1 MTTNAYIAHE
11 DGTRCPGAEECQVC
25 PNSTCGCHNEDCG
38 QYFKM
43 VFCARHAMPK
53 SNGFLESVKLADV
66 SLEVLESFAARIGG
80 GLSLVDY
87 KTCAEC
93 EFSPADVRAEIE
105 RRKSLPRKH
114 ETDQELWARLSRI
127 PIELAS
133 AREKH
138 FLKYCRLP
146 THLRPRFTGVK

>member
-1 MTTNAYIAHE
+1 MQPYVVHE
-11 DGTRCPGAEECQVC
+11 NGTPCPGAECQEC
-25 PNSTCGCHNEDCG
+25 PNDTCGCHTVDCG
-38 QYFKM
+38 QYSKK
-43 VFCARHAMPK
+43 VPCARHAMPK

-66 SLEVLESFAARIGG
+66 SLEVLEAFAARIGG

-93 EFSPADVRAEIE
+93 EFSPADVRAEIQF
-105 RRKSLPRKH
+105 RKAQPRKP
-114 ETDQELWARLSRI
+114 ETDQEQFARLSRI
-127 PIELAS
+127 PLELVS

-146 THLRPRFTGVK
+146 AHLRPRFSGA

>member
-1 MTTNAYIAHE
+1 MEHDARAQSVKCVPILRAAVTMRTMGSISKWFS
-11 DGTRCPGAEECQVC
+11 R
-25 PNSTCGCHNEDCG
+25 
-38 QYFKM
+38 
-43 VFCARHAMPK
+43 ARHAVPK

-87 KTCAEC
+87 KTCC
-93 EFSPADVRAEIE
+93 GVRVLCCGCSSGNRTA
-105 RRKSLPRKH
+105 KMLPKKR

-127 PIELAS
+127 PIELVS
-133 AREKH
+133 QREKH

-146 THLRPRFTGVK
+146 VELRPLFRGAK

>member
-1 MTTNAYIAHE
+1 MATNAYLAHE
-11 DGTRCPGAEECQVC
+11 DGTRCPGAECQEC
-25 PNSTCGCHNEDCG
+25 PNSTCGCHTVDCG

-43 VFCARHAMPK
+43 VRCVRHAMPQ

-93 EFSPADVRAEIE
+93 EFTPEDVRTEIT
-105 RRKSLPRKH
+105 RRKSQPKKR
-114 ETDQELWARLSRI
+114 ETDQEKFARLSRI
-127 PIELAS
+127 PIELVS
-133 AREKH
+133 AEEKH

-146 THLRPRFTGVK
+146 AELRPRFTGTR

>member
-1 MTTNAYIAHE
+1 MATNAYIAHE
-11 DGTRCPGAEECQVC
+11 DGTRCPGAECQEC
-25 PNSTCGCHNEDCG
+25 PNSTCGCHQVDCG

-43 VFCARHAMPK
+43 VACARHAMPK

-66 SLEVLESFAARIGG
+66 SLEVLESFAARTGD
-80 GLSLVDY
+80 GLSVVDC

-93 EFSPADVRAEIE
+93 EFTPADVRAEIE
-105 RRKSLPRKH
+105 CRKSLPRKR
-114 ETDQELWARLSRI
+114 ETDQEQWARLSRI
-127 PIELAS
+127 PIQLVS

-146 THLRPRFTGVK
+146 VHLRPRFSGAK

>member
-1 MTTNAYIAHE
+1 MATNAYIAHE
-11 DGTRCPGAEECQVC
+11 DGTRCPGAECQVC

-43 VFCARHAMPK
+43 VFCARHAMPT

-87 KTCAEC
+87 KTAAEC
-93 EFSPADVRAEIE
+93 EFTAQDVRAEIE
-105 RRKSLPRKH
+105 RRKGQPAKR
-114 ETDQELWARLSRI
+114 ETDQEQWARLSRI
-127 PIELAS
+127 PIELVS

-146 THLRPRFTGVK
+146 AHLRPRFAGIK